1 MIEGSPLD
9 PRFLPHRRFVGR
21 LRALAVSALAFLM
34 MVIVLITADDR
45 SRLELAAVSLVAL
58 GAIALSAWLAES
70 WPPREYAH
78 TRYRLDQDGLQIAR
92 GIYWRSVTHVPR
104 TRVQHTDVSQG
115 PIERKYGLGTLIV
128 YTAGTDHARIA
139 LPGLAF
145 DTAVA
150 LRDELRTDRAHD
162 DV

>member
-1 MIEGSPLD
+1 MTEGSALD
-9 PRFLPHRRFVGR
+9 PRFVPYRRFVGR
-21 LRALAVSALAFLM
+21 LRAIAVSAVAFLT
-34 MVIVLITADDR
+34 MVIVLITADER
-45 SRLELAAVSLVAL
+45 SLLELAAVSLIAV
-58 GAIALSAWLAES
+58 GSIALAAWLAEA
-70 WPPREYAH
+70 WPLREYAH

-92 GIYWRSVTHVPR
+92 GVYWRGITHVPR

-115 PIERKYGLGTLIV
+115 PIERRYGLGTLIV
-128 YTAGTDHARIA
+128 YTAGTNHARIA

>member
-9 PRFLPHRRFVGR
+9 PRFVSYRRFVGR
-21 LRALAVSALAFLM
+21 LHALVVAALTFVM
-34 MVIVLITADDR
+34 MVIVFITADDR
-45 SRLELAAVSLVAL
+45 SGLELAAVSLAAVGAVAL
-58 GAIALSAWLAES
+58 AAWLAES

-78 TRYRLDQDGLQIAR
+78 TRYRLDRDGLQIAR

-145 DTAVA
+145 DTAAA
-150 LRDELRTDRAHD
+150 LRDELRTDRGHD

>member
-1 MIEGSPLD
+1 
-9 PRFLPHRRFVGR
+9 
-21 LRALAVSALAFLM
+21 
-34 MVIVLITADDR
+34 MVIVFITADER
-45 SRLELAAVSLVAL
+45 SLLELAAVSLVAVSAVVL
-58 GAIALSAWLAES
+58 AAWLAET

-78 TRYRLDQDGLQIAR
+78 TRYRLDQDGLQVAR
-92 GIYWRSVTHVPR
+92 GVYWRSITQVPR

-115 PIERKYGLGTLIV
+115 PIERRYGLGTLIV

-150 LRDELRTDRAHD
+150 LRDDLSTDRVHD